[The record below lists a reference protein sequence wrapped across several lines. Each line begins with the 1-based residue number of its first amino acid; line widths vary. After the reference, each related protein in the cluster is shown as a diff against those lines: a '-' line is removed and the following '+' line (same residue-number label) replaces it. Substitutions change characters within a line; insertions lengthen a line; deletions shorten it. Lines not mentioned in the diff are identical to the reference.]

1 MANHLFTMLC
11 LHISLCQQNN
21 GNQKKHGQ
29 KNSAAQEESPDST
42 SHHILGAV
50 GVHTHNHQGVGL
62 VQSVIFADSQQTCHA
77 SCQRNQHW
85 QGKIADDHGQQELQR
100 NDGKS
105 SNNAPE

>member
-11 LHISLCQQNN
+11 LHISLCQHNI

-29 KNSAAQEESPDST
+29 KNSTAQEKAPDSAC
-42 SHHILGAV
+42 HHILGTV

-77 SCQRNQHW
+77 SAQRNQHR
-85 QGKIADDHGQQELQR
+85 QGKIANHH
-100 NDGKS
+100 
-105 SNNAPE
+105 